1 MNEYDLKSRRNNHPP
16 YYSKYYCCLES
27 LYELA
32 LFQKVSQDE
41 ASSEISPQDELA
53 LASYGLWLSLNG

>member
-1 MNEYDLKSRRNNHPP
+1 MNEYDSKSRRNHHPP
-16 YYSKYYCCLES
+16 HHSKYYSCLEP
-27 LYELA
+27 LHELV

-53 LASYGLWLSLNG
+53 LASNGLWLSLN